1 MKKVSDKQ
9 TKKGKSMYKNCR
21 IGIVLMAFV
30 CVFAYGMDDGLSE
43 LFCSDGQDAWCLVD
57 TKEPAFRLIDN
68 LMQQAKDMKKKAL
81 DAQTAYEQQKN
92 VMFVLIRRTS
102 PDFCCEVAESLNN
115 NFQGTEIDPKR
126 VYEYVD
132 IPFNRG
138 KYMLHDQM
146 LSHLQKLLGAKKIT
160 EKQHRQ
166 LQYAFKTAE
175 SKEEYDAFCTDTL
188 DKLMVDKKEAESFM
202 QKYAQVVRYG
212 INLAEV
218 SRVAR
223 QFDEIELASCDQAD
237 DRL

>member
-1 MKKVSDKQ
+1 
-9 TKKGKSMYKNCR
+9 MYNNYR
-21 IGIVLMAFV
+21 IGILLMAFV
-30 CVFAYGMDDGLSE
+30 CVFAYGMEDISPE

-57 TKEPAFRLIDN
+57 TQEPAFRLIDN
-68 LMQQAKDMKKKAL
+68 LMEQAKEMKKKAL
-81 DAQTAYEQQKN
+81 DAQAAYDQQKN
-92 VMFVLIRRTS
+92 VMFVLMRRTS
-102 PDFCCEVAESLNN
+102 PDFCCEVAASLRH
-115 NFQGTEIDPKR
+115 NFQGTDIDPKR
-126 VYEYVD
+126 VYEYVG

-146 LSHLQKLLGAKKIT
+146 LSHLQKLLGVQKIT

-175 SKEEYDAFCTDTL
+175 SKEEYDAFYADTL
-188 DKLMVDKKEAESFM
+188 EQLKVDEKKAESFI
-202 QKYAQVVRYG
+202 QKYGQIVRYG